1 MPLRRS
7 YFFRGD
13 IFFGLII
20 IILGVIFL
28 LQNIYPDF
36 HFWHFIG
43 KFWPVLLIILGIY
56 IVVNRNY
63 HHRHFHFHPDVHG
76 KFVGDTRLDF
86 SGKEIGEA
94 NASQVI
100 GDLTI
105 DLRNSR
111 LKPGVNHLNISAVIG
126 DTDIFVP
133 TTFPLKFSGRTVL
146 GDLRFDRSTDE
157 GLSPKIEH
165 VDDNY
170 ESSESKLFITFSG
183 TIGDMTLQRI

>member
-7 YFFRGD
+7 FFFRGD
-13 IFFGLII
+13 IFLGLII
-20 IILGVIFL
+20 ILLGVIFL

-43 KFWPVLLIILGIY
+43 KLWPILLIILGIY
-56 IVVNRNY
+56 ILFNRTHY
-63 HHRHFHFHPDVHG
+63 HRHFQFHHGAHG
-76 KFVGDTRLDF
+76 KFVGDMRLDF

-111 LKPGVNHLNISAVIG
+111 LKPGVNHLHISAVIG

-133 TTFPLKFSGRTVL
+133 SAFPLKFSGRSVL
-146 GDLRFDRSTDE
+146 GDIRFDRSIDE
-157 GLSPKIEH
+157 GLNPKIEH

-170 ESSESKLFITFSG
+170 ETSENKLLITFSG